1 MHPARVPSE
10 SLPYQ
15 QLRTAELGAAGEQA
29 CWEHTGKVAI
39 QHEAAGERLTQT
51 KTNNTAP
58 QADYLSLSCEL
69 LAVAVAAVAATDHHT
84 RVVLNTS
91 RMERAPGWNSR
102 QVCSMLILSLHHAET
117 PPNSLLKLEL

>member
-1 MHPARVPSE
+1 VHPARVPSE

-15 QLRTAELGAAGEQA
+15 QLRTAELGTAGEQA
-29 CWEHTGKVAI
+29 CWEHTGKFAI
-39 QHEAAGERLTQT
+39 RHEAAGERLTQT

-102 QVCSMLILSLHHAET
+102 QVCSMLILSLTVLPSCVPGA
-117 PPNSLLKLEL
+117 SRS